1 MVIDEDIMVLS
12 FGGGDVLY
20 CDDIDLMLAHL
31 VLPCDE
37 SIQMLRRYVSV
48 VELLEAFFSFLLQ
61 LVDV

>member
-20 CDDIDLMLAHL
+20 CNGIDLMLAHL

-37 SIQMLRRYVSV
+37 SI
-48 VELLEAFFSFLLQ
+48 
-61 LVDV
+61 